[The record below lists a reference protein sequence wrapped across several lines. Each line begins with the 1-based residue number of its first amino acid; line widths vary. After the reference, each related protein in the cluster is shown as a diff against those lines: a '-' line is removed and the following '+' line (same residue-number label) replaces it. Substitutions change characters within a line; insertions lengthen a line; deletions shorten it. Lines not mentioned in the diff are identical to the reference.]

1 MDRCC
6 QAGIVSVA
14 LVTGPTSGIGLSFAQ
29 RLANDGYDLVLV
41 SRDEPRL
48 DWLATELERQGA
60 TAEVLVAD
68 LADPVQRMRVE
79 ERLADRKRPIEVL
92 VNNAGFGVNQHFVGG
107 QLSREQ
113 QVIDVMVTSVMRLTH
128 AAVAGMSE
136 RGSGSVINV
145 SSMAG
150 FLPFGTYS
158 AAKGW
163 VTTFTQGLATELT
176 GSGVSTIAV
185 CPGFVRTEFH
195 QRAGIDMS
203 KSSNWM
209 WEEPDAVV
217 AAAMRDLKRGKVI
230 SVSGRQYQALAVASH
245 LLPRAVVRRLERFR
259 RRRLG

>member
-1 MDRCC
+1 M
-6 QAGIVSVA
+6 SVA

-48 DWLATELERQGA
+48 DRLATELARQGA

-79 ERLADRKRPIEVL
+79 ERLADRNRPIEVL

-163 VTTFTQGLATELT
+163 VTMFTQGLATELT

-217 AAAMRDLKRGKVI
+217 AAAMRDLKRGQVI

-245 LLPRAVVRRLERFR
+245 LLPRDIVRRLERFR